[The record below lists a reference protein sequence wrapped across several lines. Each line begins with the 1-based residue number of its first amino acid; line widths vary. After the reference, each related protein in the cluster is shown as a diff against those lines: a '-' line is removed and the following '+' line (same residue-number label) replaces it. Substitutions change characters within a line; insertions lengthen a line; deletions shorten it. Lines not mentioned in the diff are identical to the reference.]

1 MTEMQWIKLRI
12 DMFDDEKIKII
23 QSMPDG
29 DALLVVWIRLIALA
43 GKCNANGLVL
53 VGDEFPYTDEMLSV
67 IFNKPLA
74 TIKLALKTFEQFRMV
89 EKTVK
94 GIYITNF
101 EKHQNIEGM
110 DKIREQNRIRKQRER
125 EKRSSL
131 LLEKKTGIVQNFDN
145 KNRGA
150 TGEVTNMS
158 RDMSQRKSRVVTGE
172 VTDMSHDVTE
182 DVTNMSRDMS
192 QRKSRVVTGE
202 VTDMSHDVT
211 EDVTNMSRDMSQRK
225 SRVVTGEVTDMSHD
239 VTEDV
244 TNMSRDVTQQNKNK
258 NKEYID
264 IYSDEYILSD
274 STDESDTQM
283 QKKNISY
290 RQIMDDYNMTCID
303 LPKIQTISE
312 ERRRKIR
319 TLMNGMDKDKILP
332 GKTAYERLHA
342 IFQLTHESD
351 FLSGRDGKW
360 SRCSFDWMIT
370 KKNALK
376 ILEGTYANKGG
387 TDKSGNS
394 VQGNAENAT
403 SKNRFNQFQRQDYK
417 IDELEKELL
426 SN

>member
-150 TGEVTNMS
+150 TGEVT
-158 RDMSQRKSRVVTGE
+158 
-172 VTDMSHDVTE
+172 DMSHDVTE
-182 DVTNMSRDMS
+182 DVTNMSRD
-192 QRKSRVVTGE
+192 
-202 VTDMSHDVT
+202 
-211 EDVTNMSRDMSQRK
+211 MSRDMSQRK

-244 TNMSRDVTQQNKNK
+244 TNMSRDVTQQNK

-312 ERRRKIR
+312 ERRRRIR